1 LLTNLPRLGHQRA
14 SPRRLAAMRR
24 GLSLVGPL
32 ELRMIH
38 GMLDRCM
45 VGARYWTSFLPIPVP
60 GRYSVRHQLIKRSKS
75 LFSW

>member
-1 LLTNLPRLGHQRA
+1 
-14 SPRRLAAMRR
+14 
-24 GLSLVGPL
+24 
-32 ELRMIH
+32 MIH

-75 LFSW
+75 LFGW